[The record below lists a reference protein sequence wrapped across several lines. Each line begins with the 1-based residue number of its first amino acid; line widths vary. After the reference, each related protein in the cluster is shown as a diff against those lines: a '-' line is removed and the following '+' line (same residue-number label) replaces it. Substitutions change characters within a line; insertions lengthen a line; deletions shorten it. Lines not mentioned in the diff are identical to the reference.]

1 MRFSAQEEYG
11 LRCLLQMAREPVGS
25 VTIPEIAEREAL
37 TPAYVGKLM
46 RVLRQAGLVKSTR
59 GQKGGYR
66 LACPPEEINV
76 GMVLAALGGR
86 LYSNDFC
93 GRHAGTGRI
102 CVHDVDCSIRSLWM
116 AVDSVVQRAL
126 SRTMLADLLRSEP
139 AMHEWVQVH
148 VDAVGRRQSVDGSPT
163 RQTALVELPSTVY
176 RLPSTE

>member
-11 LRCLLQMAREPVGS
+11 LRCLLQMAREPAGA
-25 VTIPEIAEREAL
+25 VTIPDIAAREAL
-37 TPAYVGKLM
+37 TPAYVAKLL
-46 RVLRQAGLVKSTR
+46 RVLRQAGLVQSSR

-66 LACPPEEINV
+66 LACPPDQMNL

-116 AVDSVVQRAL
+116 AVDTAVQRAL
-126 SRTMLADLLRSEP
+126 GRTMLADLLRSEP
-139 AMHEWVQVH
+139 AMHTWVQVQ
-148 VDAVGRRQSVDGSPT
+148 VDAAGEG
-163 RQTALVELPSTVY
+163 
-176 RLPSTE
+176 